1 MEPLKPRD
9 KVTQHMTRDGLTLDN
24 QTTGESVN
32 VSSREAEQEYTAQP
46 EGAAEKILERADELH
61 DRHKAKKA
69 AKDAGETVVRA
80 TGPVS
85 RLQFTAEERASPEL
99 APYIKKAEKRAD
111 KLEAAKE
118 ALPKKR
124 VVTKETVYDEAKG
137 KAKSRLYF
145 DKVEKAPP
153 QLKPNPASRPIQE
166 AGLYLHGKI
175 HEVEHENVG
184 VEGGHKG
191 EELAERQA
199 GRMIRSGV
207 HRHKL
212 KPYRAAAKAERK
224 SIAANAEFAYQKSL
238 RDNPELAQA
247 AKNPVSRFW
256 QKQHIKREYAK
267 AARAAGQT
275 AQGAAGTAK
284 TTAAAAK
291 KSIGVLSAMR
301 EQQAIA
307 IGGNRY
313 ATFLQMNADQLHA
326 LEQDERLSYVGKS
339 IYMGSLELSP
349 SLTLGLME
357 YLDDNAAI
365 YPSSTSVEEGR
376 LPEAPMEI
384 ALSEDIL
391 KYLGFEGG
399 IGDKITLSLQKNL
412 RHNIVDS
419 YSYTAE
425 FVLTGR
431 LKNNYLG
438 YTSGTVT
445 GVVGEGTA
453 EQLLPE
459 SYIYYNVDIQTTDK
473 KSFQAVVDDINK
485 ELNIHE
491 LDTSYNI
498 VYLNALGIS
507 YTANSEDAN
516 DKGFS
521 FMTVAGILVGSLI
534 LLAAGLV
541 IYNILKISVSKRI
554 KGYGTLR
561 AIGGEKGQLYQIIV
575 IEVILLCLMGI
586 PIGMLLGF
594 LSARGILEA
603 ATGLVSP
610 ELFLVQDASELKTL
624 IAENSSL
631 NGTLLVLSGAITLAF
646 ALFAALPAAR
656 SAARVSPIMA
666 MSGTNLKIRRR
677 KRKTKKIHNFEAYYA
692 RLNLKRNKGRTAI
705 TILSLVMSI
714 TVFIALQGFSSLLNA
729 ASALQDNH
737 LGDYQITNESVGFT
751 TDDLNTLR
759 KNEAVQSVAAIQ
771 FSLYEQNENGL
782 LDEIS
787 LEFQLKPGETF
798 QVVGLN
804 DEYWDYFMGDQLP
817 EEQLGQLKSGNACI
831 VRNPIPMSY
840 GEDVLE
846 FTNIEAGENICVA
859 GMELNVLKTLD
870 GYDGYLGIGNGGFT
884 NGVQVIVDDA
894 IYERLTG
901 KDTYSEFLPTL
912 NEGADREIFDTFIES
927 FCDRTPGTTFLS
939 YEESDQQLKESFAQI
954 QMLAWGL
961 ILFVG
966 LIGIL
971 NIINTVYTNIHTRVT
986 EIGMQR
992 AIGMSAGSLY
1002 KTFLWEGAYYGVIAS
1017 VIGSVLGYVCTIF
1030 IEAATSDTIQ
1040 LVAIPV
1046 MPILEATLLAVGAC
1060 LLATAIPLRKISKM
1074 NIVDSIETVE

>member
-1 MEPLKPRD
+1 MRPLQSQFSPACSASR
-9 KVTQHMTRDGLTLDN
+9 LLPL
-24 QTTGESVN
+24 SV
-32 VSSREAEQEYTAQP
+32 SGAYTAQDTFVAKIVDLNEHIP
-46 EGAAEKILERADELH
+46 PDPVATDTNPGYSVPPLPNETQKLTANWGVWSCYWVPVWVWCDHGEDGGHWVDEGYWEYEYTGYSASIS
-61 DRHKAKKA
+61 
-69 AKDAGETVVRA
+69 GEMSLMPDDIVPTASGKTMKSGYGVKTEVRA
-80 TGPVS
+80 TLSTDAPTSHITYPQTAFSVFPEFQYQTYL
-85 RLQFTAEERASPEL
+85 RLLQRSGGQS
-99 APYIKKAEKRAD
+99 
-111 KLEAAKE
+111 AK
-118 ALPKKR
+118 
-124 VVTKETVYDEAKG
+124 
-137 KAKSRLYF
+137 F
-145 DKVEKAPP
+145 IF
-153 QLKPNPASRPIQE
+153 KPNEFSTYDRTVHFTPLWFPDATDYTIYTQVWDTWTPDGMLSINLALKELLSQKVTSILILI
-166 AGLYLHGKI
+166 AVVLSTMMTTI
-175 HEVEHENVG
+175 VG
-184 VEGGHKG
+184 
-191 EELAERQA
+191 Q
-199 GRMIRSGV
+199 
-207 HRHKL
+207 
-212 KPYRAAAKAERK
+212 
-224 SIAANAEFAYQKSL
+224 
-238 RDNPELAQA
+238 
-247 AKNPVSRFW
+247 
-256 QKQHIKREYAK
+256 
-267 AARAAGQT
+267 
-275 AQGAAGTAK
+275 
-284 TTAAAAK
+284 
-291 KSIGVLSAMR
+291 SIGVLSAMR

-412 RHNIVDS
+412 RHNIADS

-425 FVLTGR
+425 FVLTGILR
-431 LKNNYLG
+431 NNYLG

-459 SYIYYNVDIQTTDK
+459 SYIYYNVDIQTADK

-498 VYLNALGIS
+498 VYLNALGIL

-521 FMTVAGILVGSLI
+521 FMTVAGILVGTLI

-666 MSGTNLKIRRR
+666 MSGTNLKILRR

-714 TVFIALQGFSSLLNA
+714 TVFIALQGYSSLLNA

-912 NEGADREIFDTFIES
+912 NEGADRENFDTFIEA
-927 FCDRTPGTTFLS
+927 FCNRIPGTTFLS
-939 YEESDQQLKESFAQI
+939 YEETDQQLKESFAQI

-992 AIGMSAGSLY
+992 AIGMSADSLY
-1002 KTFLWEGAYYGVIAS
+1002 KTFLWEGAYYGIIAS

-1074 NIVDSIETVE
+1074 SIVDSIETVE

>member
-1 MEPLKPRD
+1 MKSYRTLALKELLSQ
-9 KVTQHMTRDGLTLDN
+9 KVTSILILIAVVLSTMMTT
-24 QTTGESVN
+24 
-32 VSSREAEQEYTAQP
+32 
-46 EGAAEKILERADELH
+46 I
-61 DRHKAKKA
+61 
-69 AKDAGETVVRA
+69 
-80 TGPVS
+80 
-85 RLQFTAEERASPEL
+85 
-99 APYIKKAEKRAD
+99 
-111 KLEAAKE
+111 
-118 ALPKKR
+118 
-124 VVTKETVYDEAKG
+124 
-137 KAKSRLYF
+137 
-145 DKVEKAPP
+145 
-153 QLKPNPASRPIQE
+153 
-166 AGLYLHGKI
+166 
-175 HEVEHENVG
+175 VG
-184 VEGGHKG
+184 
-191 EELAERQA
+191 Q
-199 GRMIRSGV
+199 
-207 HRHKL
+207 
-212 KPYRAAAKAERK
+212 
-224 SIAANAEFAYQKSL
+224 
-238 RDNPELAQA
+238 
-247 AKNPVSRFW
+247 
-256 QKQHIKREYAK
+256 
-267 AARAAGQT
+267 
-275 AQGAAGTAK
+275 
-284 TTAAAAK
+284 
-291 KSIGVLSAMR
+291 SIGVLSAMR

-365 YPSSTSVEEGR
+365 YPSSTSVEEGC

-412 RHNIVDS
+412 RHNIADS

-425 FVLTGR
+425 FVLTGI

-459 SYIYYNVDIQTTDK
+459 SYIYYNVDIRTADK
-473 KSFQAVVDDINK
+473 KNFQAVVDDINK
-485 ELNIHE
+485 EFNTHE

-498 VYLNALGIS
+498 VYLNALGIP
-507 YTANSEDAN
+507 YTANSEDAK

-521 FMTVAGILVGSLI
+521 FMTVAGILVGTLI

-737 LGDYQITNESVGFT
+737 VGDYQITNESVGFT

-912 NEGADREIFDTFIES
+912 NEGADREIFDIFIEA

>member
-1 MEPLKPRD
+1 MKSYRTLALKELLSQ
-9 KVTQHMTRDGLTLDN
+9 KVTSILILIAVVLSTMMTT
-24 QTTGESVN
+24 
-32 VSSREAEQEYTAQP
+32 
-46 EGAAEKILERADELH
+46 I
-61 DRHKAKKA
+61 
-69 AKDAGETVVRA
+69 
-80 TGPVS
+80 
-85 RLQFTAEERASPEL
+85 
-99 APYIKKAEKRAD
+99 
-111 KLEAAKE
+111 
-118 ALPKKR
+118 
-124 VVTKETVYDEAKG
+124 
-137 KAKSRLYF
+137 
-145 DKVEKAPP
+145 
-153 QLKPNPASRPIQE
+153 
-166 AGLYLHGKI
+166 
-175 HEVEHENVG
+175 VG
-184 VEGGHKG
+184 
-191 EELAERQA
+191 Q
-199 GRMIRSGV
+199 
-207 HRHKL
+207 
-212 KPYRAAAKAERK
+212 
-224 SIAANAEFAYQKSL
+224 
-238 RDNPELAQA
+238 
-247 AKNPVSRFW
+247 
-256 QKQHIKREYAK
+256 
-267 AARAAGQT
+267 
-275 AQGAAGTAK
+275 
-284 TTAAAAK
+284 
-291 KSIGVLSAMR
+291 SIGVLSAMR

-357 YLDDNAAI
+357 YLDDTAAI

-412 RHNIVDS
+412 RHNIADS

-425 FVLTGR
+425 FVLTGI

-459 SYIYYNVDIQTTDK
+459 SYIYYNVDIRTADK
-473 KSFQAVVDDINK
+473 KSFQAVVDDINM

-561 AIGGEKGQLYQIIV
+561 AIGSEKGQLYQIIV

-631 NGTLLVLSGAITLAF
+631 NGTLLILSGAITLAF

-751 TDDLNTLR
+751 ADDLNTLK
-759 KNEAVQSVAAIQ
+759 KNKAVQSVAAIQ
-771 FSLYEQNENGL
+771 FSLYEQNENGQ
-782 LDEIS
+782 LDGIS

-912 NEGADREIFDTFIES
+912 NEGADRENFDTFIEA
-927 FCDRTPGTTFLS
+927 FCNRIPGTTFLS
-939 YEESDQQLKESFAQI
+939 YEETDQQLKESFAQI

-992 AIGMSAGSLY
+992 AIGMSADSLY
-1002 KTFLWEGAYYGVIAS
+1002 KTFLWEGAYYGIIAS

>member
-1 MEPLKPRD
+1 
-9 KVTQHMTRDGLTLDN
+9 
-24 QTTGESVN
+24 
-32 VSSREAEQEYTAQP
+32 
-46 EGAAEKILERADELH
+46 
-61 DRHKAKKA
+61 
-69 AKDAGETVVRA
+69 
-80 TGPVS
+80 
-85 RLQFTAEERASPEL
+85 
-99 APYIKKAEKRAD
+99 
-111 KLEAAKE
+111 
-118 ALPKKR
+118 
-124 VVTKETVYDEAKG
+124 
-137 KAKSRLYF
+137 
-145 DKVEKAPP
+145 
-153 QLKPNPASRPIQE
+153 
-166 AGLYLHGKI
+166 
-175 HEVEHENVG
+175 
-184 VEGGHKG
+184 
-191 EELAERQA
+191 
-199 GRMIRSGV
+199 
-207 HRHKL
+207 
-212 KPYRAAAKAERK
+212 
-224 SIAANAEFAYQKSL
+224 
-238 RDNPELAQA
+238 
-247 AKNPVSRFW
+247 
-256 QKQHIKREYAK
+256 
-267 AARAAGQT
+267 
-275 AQGAAGTAK
+275 
-284 TTAAAAK
+284 
-291 KSIGVLSAMR
+291 
-301 EQQAIA
+301 
-307 IGGNRY
+307 
-313 ATFLQMNADQLHA
+313 
-326 LEQDERLSYVGKS
+326 
-339 IYMGSLELSP
+339 MGSLELSP

-357 YLDDNAAI
+357 YWDDNAAI
-365 YPSSTSVEEGR
+365 YPSSTSVKVGR

-399 IGDKITLSLQKNL
+399 IGDKMTLSLQKNL
-412 RHNIVDS
+412 RHNIADS

-425 FVLTGR
+425 FVLTAI
-431 LKNNYLG
+431 LKNNFLG

-459 SYIYYNVDIQTTDK
+459 SYIYYNVDIRTGDK
-473 KSFQAVVDDINK
+473 KNFQAVVDDINK
-485 ELNIHE
+485 EFHIHE

-575 IEVILLCLMGI
+575 IEVILLCLIGI

-594 LSARGILEA
+594 LSARGILVA

-610 ELFLVQDASELKTL
+610 ELFLAQDASELKIL
-624 IAENSSL
+624 IEENSSL
-631 NGTLLVLSGAITLAF
+631 NGTSLALSGVITLAF

-666 MSGTNLKIRRR
+666 MSGTNPKIRRR
-677 KRKTKKIHNFEAYYA
+677 KRKTKKIHNFESYYA

-714 TVFIALQGFSSLLNA
+714 TVFIVLQGFSSLLNA
-729 ASALQDNH
+729 ASGLQDNH
-737 LGDYQITNESVGFT
+737 LGDYQITNESIGFT
-751 TDDLNTLR
+751 ADDLNALQ
-759 KNEAVQSVAAIQ
+759 KNESVQSVAAIQ
-771 FSLYEQNENGL
+771 FSLYEQNEDGL

-804 DEYWDYFMGDQLP
+804 DEYWDYFMGDQLS
-817 EEQLGQLKSGNACI
+817 EEQFGQLKAGNACI
-831 VRNPIPMSY
+831 VRNPIPISY

-846 FTNIEAGENICVA
+846 FTNIEAGESICVA
-859 GMELNVLKTLD
+859 GMGLNVLKTLD

-884 NGVQVIVDDA
+884 NGVQVIVDG
-894 IYERLTG
+894 IVYERLTG

-912 NEGADREIFDTFIES
+912 NEGADRENFDAFIEA
-927 FCDRTPGTTFLS
+927 FCNRIPGTTFLS
-939 YEESDQQLKESFAQI
+939 YEETDQQLKESFAQI
-954 QMLAWGL
+954 QMLAWEL

-971 NIINTVYTNIHTRVT
+971 NIINTVSTNIHTRVT

-1002 KTFLWEGAYYGVIAS
+1002 ETFLWEGAYYGIIAS
-1017 VIGSVLGYVCTIF
+1017 VIGSVLGYICTIF
-1030 IEAATSDTIQ
+1030 IEAATSDIIR
-1040 LVAIPV
+1040 LAAIPV
-1046 MPILEATLLAVGAC
+1046 LPILEAVLLAVGAC

>member
-1 MEPLKPRD
+1 MKSYRTLALKELLSQ
-9 KVTQHMTRDGLTLDN
+9 KVTSILILIAVVLSTMMTT
-24 QTTGESVN
+24 
-32 VSSREAEQEYTAQP
+32 
-46 EGAAEKILERADELH
+46 I
-61 DRHKAKKA
+61 
-69 AKDAGETVVRA
+69 
-80 TGPVS
+80 
-85 RLQFTAEERASPEL
+85 
-99 APYIKKAEKRAD
+99 
-111 KLEAAKE
+111 
-118 ALPKKR
+118 
-124 VVTKETVYDEAKG
+124 
-137 KAKSRLYF
+137 
-145 DKVEKAPP
+145 
-153 QLKPNPASRPIQE
+153 
-166 AGLYLHGKI
+166 
-175 HEVEHENVG
+175 VG
-184 VEGGHKG
+184 
-191 EELAERQA
+191 Q
-199 GRMIRSGV
+199 
-207 HRHKL
+207 
-212 KPYRAAAKAERK
+212 
-224 SIAANAEFAYQKSL
+224 
-238 RDNPELAQA
+238 
-247 AKNPVSRFW
+247 
-256 QKQHIKREYAK
+256 
-267 AARAAGQT
+267 
-275 AQGAAGTAK
+275 
-284 TTAAAAK
+284 
-291 KSIGVLSAMR
+291 SIGVLSAMR

-677 KRKTKKIHNFEAYYA
+677 KRKTKKIHNFEAYYGDISLIKDFA
-692 RLNLKRNKGRTAI
+692 DRHSLAVIVVHHIRKQNDSDVFNKVSGTTGLTGSADATFVLEKEKRASDTAKLYVTGRDTP
-705 TILSLVMSI
+705 
-714 TVFIALQGFSSLLNA
+714 
-729 ASALQDNH
+729 
-737 LGDYQITNESVGFT
+737 YQEY
-751 TDDLNTLR
+751 TLR
-759 KNEAVQSVAAIQ
+759 FRDCSWELVERKTQ
-771 FSLYEQNENGL
+771 
-782 LDEIS
+782 
-787 LEFQLKPGETF
+787 
-798 QVVGLN
+798 
-804 DEYWDYFMGDQLP
+804 
-817 EEQLGQLKSGNACI
+817 EQLAKET
-831 VRNPIPMSY
+831 IP
-840 GEDVLE
+840 DVLFRLVDFMRDKE
-846 FTNIEAGENICVA
+846 EWAGTA
-859 GMELNVLKTLD
+859 TELLAAMRETET
-870 GYDGYLGIGNGGFT
+870 IPT
-884 NGVQVIVDDA
+884 VI
-894 IYERLTG
+894 T
-901 KDTYSEFLPTL
+901 KWL
-912 NEGADREIFDTFIES
+912 NEYR
-927 FCDRTPGTTFLS
+927 TTFLNENHIVYQYS
-939 YEESDQQLKESFAQI
+939 RKKHGRQISLAKRAGDSGDGGDSD
-954 QMLAWGL
+954 
-961 ILFVG
+961 
-966 LIGIL
+966 IGIPPV
-971 NIINTVYTNIHTRVT
+971 TVID
-986 EIGMQR
+986 
-992 AIGMSAGSLY
+992 A
-1002 KTFLWEGAYYGVIAS
+1002 
-1017 VIGSVLGYVCTIF
+1017 
-1030 IEAATSDTIQ
+1030 
-1040 LVAIPV
+1040 
-1046 MPILEATLLAVGAC
+1046 
-1060 LLATAIPLRKISKM
+1060 
-1074 NIVDSIETVE
+1074 

>member
-1 MEPLKPRD
+1 MKSYRTLALKELLSQ
-9 KVTQHMTRDGLTLDN
+9 KVTSILILIAVVLSTMMTT
-24 QTTGESVN
+24 
-32 VSSREAEQEYTAQP
+32 
-46 EGAAEKILERADELH
+46 I
-61 DRHKAKKA
+61 
-69 AKDAGETVVRA
+69 
-80 TGPVS
+80 
-85 RLQFTAEERASPEL
+85 
-99 APYIKKAEKRAD
+99 
-111 KLEAAKE
+111 
-118 ALPKKR
+118 
-124 VVTKETVYDEAKG
+124 
-137 KAKSRLYF
+137 
-145 DKVEKAPP
+145 
-153 QLKPNPASRPIQE
+153 
-166 AGLYLHGKI
+166 
-175 HEVEHENVG
+175 VG
-184 VEGGHKG
+184 
-191 EELAERQA
+191 Q
-199 GRMIRSGV
+199 
-207 HRHKL
+207 
-212 KPYRAAAKAERK
+212 
-224 SIAANAEFAYQKSL
+224 
-238 RDNPELAQA
+238 
-247 AKNPVSRFW
+247 
-256 QKQHIKREYAK
+256 
-267 AARAAGQT
+267 
-275 AQGAAGTAK
+275 
-284 TTAAAAK
+284 
-291 KSIGVLSAMR
+291 SIGVLSAMR

-412 RHNIVDS
+412 RHNIADS

-431 LKNNYLG
+431 LKNNYL
-438 YTSGTVT
+438 
-445 GVVGEGTA
+445 
-453 EQLLPE
+453 
-459 SYIYYNVDIQTTDK
+459 
-473 KSFQAVVDDINK
+473 VVDDINK

-521 FMTVAGILVGSLI
+521 FMTVAGILVGTLI

-771 FSLYEQNENGL
+771 FSLYEQNENGQ
-782 LDEIS
+782 LDGIS

-1002 KTFLWEGAYYGVIAS
+1002 KTFLWEGAYYGIIAS

>member
-1 MEPLKPRD
+1 MEPD
-9 KVTQHMTRDGLTLDN
+9 
-24 QTTGESVN
+24 
-32 VSSREAEQEYTAQP
+32 
-46 EGAAEKILERADELH
+46 
-61 DRHKAKKA
+61 
-69 AKDAGETVVRA
+69 
-80 TGPVS
+80 
-85 RLQFTAEERASPEL
+85 FTF
-99 APYIKKAEKRAD
+99 PYLCR
-111 KLEAAKE
+111 
-118 ALPKKR
+118 R
-124 VVTKETVYDEAKG
+124 NG
-137 KAKSRLYF
+137 FR
-145 DKVEKAPP
+145 
-153 QLKPNPASRPIQE
+153 
-166 AGLYLHGKI
+166 
-175 HEVEHENVG
+175 
-184 VEGGHKG
+184 
-191 EELAERQA
+191 
-199 GRMIRSGV
+199 
-207 HRHKL
+207 
-212 KPYRAAAKAERK
+212 
-224 SIAANAEFAYQKSL
+224 
-238 RDNPELAQA
+238 
-247 AKNPVSRFW
+247 
-256 QKQHIKREYAK
+256 
-267 AARAAGQT
+267 
-275 AQGAAGTAK
+275 
-284 TTAAAAK
+284 
-291 KSIGVLSAMR
+291 
-301 EQQAIA
+301 
-307 IGGNRY
+307 RY
-313 ATFLQMNADQLHA
+313 
-326 LEQDERLSYVGKS
+326 
-339 IYMGSLELSP
+339 
-349 SLTLGLME
+349 
-357 YLDDNAAI
+357 
-365 YPSSTSVEEGR
+365 
-376 LPEAPMEI
+376 
-384 ALSEDIL
+384 
-391 KYLGFEGG
+391 
-399 IGDKITLSLQKNL
+399 
-412 RHNIVDS
+412 VD
-419 YSYTAE
+419 
-425 FVLTGR
+425 V
-431 LKNNYLG
+431 
-438 YTSGTVT
+438 
-445 GVVGEGTA
+445 
-453 EQLLPE
+453 
-459 SYIYYNVDIQTTDK
+459 
-473 KSFQAVVDDINK
+473 
-485 ELNIHE
+485 
-491 LDTSYNI
+491 SYNI

-561 AIGGEKGQLYQIIV
+561 AIGSEKGQLYQIIV
-575 IEVILLCLMGI
+575 IEVTLLCLIGI

-610 ELFLVQDASELKTL
+610 ELFLVQDSSELKTL

-631 NGTLLVLSGAITLAF
+631 NGTLLILSGAITLAF

-751 TDDLNTLR
+751 ADDLNTLQ

-771 FSLYEQNENGL
+771 FSLYEQNENGQL
-782 LDEIS
+782 NGIS

-804 DEYWDYFMGDQLP
+804 DEYWDYFMGDQLS

-831 VRNPIPMSY
+831 VRNPIPMGY

-846 FTNIEAGENICVA
+846 FTNIEAGESICVA
-859 GMELNVLKTLD
+859 GTELDVLKTLD

-912 NEGADREIFDTFIES
+912 NEGADRENFDTFIEA
-927 FCDRTPGTTFLS
+927 FCNRTPGTTFLS
-939 YEESDQQLKESFAQI
+939 YEETDQQLKESFAQI

-992 AIGMSAGSLY
+992 AIGMSTGIENVASLDALLSSISQERINRELAQEYAAQIRVNEKRVAQTEGFKAKLYENLVSGILTKEEFLSY
-1002 KTFLWEGAYYGVIAS
+1002 KRKYNADIELFQKAIAEWNDKLTD
-1017 VIGSVLGYVCTIF
+1017 VLENRSERNRWINHFMKFSTMEDIDRRVVMQLIRSIRVMGKDELH
-1030 IEAATSDTIQ
+1030 IEFNYQDEYQKAISLAEQIATKNEER
-1040 LVAIPV
+1040 
-1046 MPILEATLLAVGAC
+1046 MVG
-1060 LLATAIPLRKISKM
+1060 
-1074 NIVDSIETVE
+1074 

>member
-1 MEPLKPRD
+1 MKSYRTLALKELLSQ
-9 KVTQHMTRDGLTLDN
+9 KVTSILILIAVVLSTMMTT
-24 QTTGESVN
+24 
-32 VSSREAEQEYTAQP
+32 
-46 EGAAEKILERADELH
+46 I
-61 DRHKAKKA
+61 
-69 AKDAGETVVRA
+69 
-80 TGPVS
+80 
-85 RLQFTAEERASPEL
+85 
-99 APYIKKAEKRAD
+99 
-111 KLEAAKE
+111 
-118 ALPKKR
+118 
-124 VVTKETVYDEAKG
+124 
-137 KAKSRLYF
+137 
-145 DKVEKAPP
+145 
-153 QLKPNPASRPIQE
+153 
-166 AGLYLHGKI
+166 
-175 HEVEHENVG
+175 VG
-184 VEGGHKG
+184 
-191 EELAERQA
+191 Q
-199 GRMIRSGV
+199 
-207 HRHKL
+207 
-212 KPYRAAAKAERK
+212 
-224 SIAANAEFAYQKSL
+224 
-238 RDNPELAQA
+238 
-247 AKNPVSRFW
+247 
-256 QKQHIKREYAK
+256 
-267 AARAAGQT
+267 
-275 AQGAAGTAK
+275 
-284 TTAAAAK
+284 
-291 KSIGVLSAMR
+291 SIGVLSAMR

-594 LSARGILEA
+594 LSA
-603 ATGLVSP
+603 
-610 ELFLVQDASELKTL
+610 
-624 IAENSSL
+624 
-631 NGTLLVLSGAITLAF
+631 
-646 ALFAALPAAR
+646 
-656 SAARVSPIMA
+656 
-666 MSGTNLKIRRR
+666 
-677 KRKTKKIHNFEAYYA
+677 
-692 RLNLKRNKGRTAI
+692 
-705 TILSLVMSI
+705 
-714 TVFIALQGFSSLLNA
+714 
-729 ASALQDNH
+729 
-737 LGDYQITNESVGFT
+737 
-751 TDDLNTLR
+751 
-759 KNEAVQSVAAIQ
+759 
-771 FSLYEQNENGL
+771 
-782 LDEIS
+782 
-787 LEFQLKPGETF
+787 
-798 QVVGLN
+798 
-804 DEYWDYFMGDQLP
+804 
-817 EEQLGQLKSGNACI
+817 
-831 VRNPIPMSY
+831 
-840 GEDVLE
+840 
-846 FTNIEAGENICVA
+846 
-859 GMELNVLKTLD
+859 
-870 GYDGYLGIGNGGFT
+870 
-884 NGVQVIVDDA
+884 
-894 IYERLTG
+894 
-901 KDTYSEFLPTL
+901 
-912 NEGADREIFDTFIES
+912 
-927 FCDRTPGTTFLS
+927 
-939 YEESDQQLKESFAQI
+939 
-954 QMLAWGL
+954 
-961 ILFVG
+961 
-966 LIGIL
+966 
-971 NIINTVYTNIHTRVT
+971 
-986 EIGMQR
+986 
-992 AIGMSAGSLY
+992 
-1002 KTFLWEGAYYGVIAS
+1002 
-1017 VIGSVLGYVCTIF
+1017 
-1030 IEAATSDTIQ
+1030 
-1040 LVAIPV
+1040 
-1046 MPILEATLLAVGAC
+1046 
-1060 LLATAIPLRKISKM
+1060 
-1074 NIVDSIETVE
+1074 

>member
-1 MEPLKPRD
+1 MKPEMKKLIIANLPYLLFVYLFGKLGQTYRLAAGAD
-9 KVTQHMTRDGLTLDN
+9 LSEKLLHLADGFSLAF
-24 QTTGESVN
+24 ESAAPSFHLFDLAVG
-32 VSSREAEQEYTAQP
+32 VA
-46 EGAAEKILERADELH
+46 GAVALRLMVYCKS
-61 DRHKAKKA
+61 KNAKKYRRGVEYGSA
-69 AKDAGETVVRA
+69 RWGGPKDI
-80 TGPVS
+80 
-85 RLQFTAEERASPEL
+85 
-99 APYIKKAEKRAD
+99 APYIDPVFDNNILLTQTER
-111 KLEAAKE
+111 LTMNNR
-118 ALPKKR
+118 PKDPKTAR
-124 VVTKETVYDEAKG
+124 NKNVLVIGGSGSG
-137 KAKSRLYF
+137 KTRF
-145 DKVEKAPP
+145 FV
-153 QLKPNPASRPIQE
+153 KPNLMQC
-166 AGLYLHGKI
+166 
-175 HEVEHENVG
+175 
-184 VEGGHKG
+184 
-191 EELAERQA
+191 
-199 GRMIRSGV
+199 
-207 HRHKL
+207 
-212 KPYRAAAKAERK
+212 
-224 SIAANAEFAYQKSL
+224 
-238 RDNPELAQA
+238 
-247 AKNPVSRFW
+247 VSKDYPTSFVITDP
-256 QKQHIKREYAK
+256 K
-267 AARAAGQT
+267 
-275 AQGAAGTAK
+275 
-284 TTAAAAK
+284 
-291 KSIGVLSAMR
+291 
-301 EQQAIA
+301 
-307 IGGNRY
+307 
-313 ATFLQMNADQLHA
+313 
-326 LEQDERLSYVGKS
+326 
-339 IYMGSLELSP
+339 GSL
-349 SLTLGLME
+349 
-357 YLDDNAAI
+357 
-365 YPSSTSVEEGR
+365 
-376 LPEAPMEI
+376 
-384 ALSEDIL
+384 
-391 KYLGFEGG
+391 
-399 IGDKITLSLQKNL
+399 IGEVGQLLVRCGYRVK
-412 RHNIVDS
+412 
-419 YSYTAE
+419 
-425 FVLTGR
+425 VLNTINFSKSMRYTGR

-912 NEGADREIFDTFIES
+912 NEGADRENFDTFIEA
-927 FCDRTPGTTFLS
+927 FCNRIPGTTFLS
-939 YEESDQQLKESFAQI
+939 YEETDQQLKESFAQI

-1002 KTFLWEGAYYGVIAS
+1002 KTFLWEGAYYGIIAS